1 VRKAESGKLKAEM
14 KLGFLKSLLALL
26 GLAFLLAT
34 SRAWAAPANTVEV
47 IFDAQALYGLP
58 VTNAQVMV
66 TPLQRGLTNAQ
77 GGVILPMPHTM
88 RTGTN
93 GQCRTNLFLPAA
105 YQVQIK
111 TEIPPSTLIYTNVF
125 PGGLSG
131 PVYSADYKSAAVPNA
146 AALGAYTMAQS
157 DGRFE
162 RLVNKGVADGYAP
175 LDGNAV
181 VPTNHLPAFV
191 FIQISNL
198 QWQIDQIIAGG
209 GGGSG
214 SSGGLPGG
222 TWLDVDGGYE
232 VVDGGGATEFIDL

>member
-1 VRKAESGKLKAEM
+1 MVLNLK
-14 KLGFLKSLLALL
+14 GLLALL

-47 IFDAQALYGLP
+47 IFDTQALYGLP

-105 YQVQIK
+105 YQVQVK

-131 PVYSADYKSAAVPNA
+131 PVYSADYKSAAVPSA

-157 DGRFE
+157 DGRYP
-162 RLVNKGVADGYAP
+162 RYAGTNLLAVTN
-175 LDGNAV
+175 LDGSITWNV
-181 VPTNHLPAFV
+181 V
-191 FIQISNL
+191 
-198 QWQIDQIIAGG
+198 GG

-214 SSGGLPGG
+214 TTG
-222 TWLDVDGGYE
+222 TIYDDDTGDQILDD
-232 VVDGGGATEFIDL
+232 DN